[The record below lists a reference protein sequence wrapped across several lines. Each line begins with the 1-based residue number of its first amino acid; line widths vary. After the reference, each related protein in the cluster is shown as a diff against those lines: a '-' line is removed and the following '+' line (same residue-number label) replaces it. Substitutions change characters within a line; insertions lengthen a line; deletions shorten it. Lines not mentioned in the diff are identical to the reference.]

1 MSDDSPRPPS
11 AIDQA
16 FLTNDPDVG
25 HLVLVR
31 HGQQQWPDAETSTTG
46 DWVDP
51 PLSGLGHRQ
60 ADAVGRY
67 LADEPVS
74 AVYSS
79 HLARAFDTGQAVV
92 GHHEVELNVVPD
104 LEEFRM
110 FEHLPPEQRAID
122 TIGEQAL
129 EGIRGRFVQTLSWDA
144 YPHSE
149 PSLDFRRRIGYSI
162 EGIMAHHPGETVV
175 VACHGGVIN
184 VVVAQILGL
193 EIDFLFRPAHASV
206 HRVRFGNGRRVI
218 ESLNEHQFLR
228 SEQLLT
234 Y

>member
-1 MSDDSPRPPS
+1 MAEPTRPPS

-16 FLTNDPDVG
+16 FLTTDPDVG
-25 HLVLVR
+25 IVILVR
-31 HGQQQWPDAETSTTG
+31 HGQQEWPDAESSTTG
-46 DWVDP
+46 EWVDP
-51 PLSGLGHRQ
+51 PLSDLGRKQ
-60 ADAVGRY
+60 AESVGQY

-74 AVYSS
+74 TVYSS
-79 HLARAFDTGQAVV
+79 QLMRANHTGDAVAA
-92 GHHEVELNVVPD
+92 HHDLDVNVVRD

-110 FEHLPPEQRAID
+110 FEHLPPDQRAID

-149 PSLDFRRRIGYSI
+149 PALDFRRRIGYSV

-184 VVVAQILGL
+184 VIVAQILGL
-193 EIDFLFRPAHASV
+193 EIDFLYRPAHASV
-206 HRVRFGNGRRVI
+206 HRIRFGNGRRVI

-228 SEQLLT
+228 QAELLT

>member
-1 MSDDSPRPPS
+1 MAEAKRPPS

-16 FLTNDPDVG
+16 FLTDDPDVG
-25 HLVLVR
+25 IILLVR
-31 HGQQQWPDAETSTTG
+31 HGQQQWPDPETSTTG
-46 DWVDP
+46 DWIDP
-51 PLSGLGHRQ
+51 PLSDLGRQQ
-60 ADAVGRY
+60 ADAVGKY

-74 AVYSS
+74 TVYSS
-79 HLARAFDTGQAVV
+79 HLLRANHTGEAVAS
-92 GHHEVELNVVPD
+92 HHELDVNVVED

-110 FEHLPPEQRAID
+110 FGHLPPDQRAAD
-122 TIGEQAL
+122 TISEQAL
-129 EGIRGRFVQTLSWDA
+129 EGIRGRFVQSLSWDA

-149 PSLDFRRRIGYSI
+149 PSLDFRRRIGYSM

-184 VVVAQILGL
+184 VVMAQILGL
-193 EIDFLFRPAHASV
+193 DIDFMFRPAHASV

-228 SEQLLT
+228 LAGLLT

>member
-1 MSDDSPRPPS
+1 MAEAPRPPS

-16 FLTNDPDVG
+16 FLTNDPEVG
-25 HLVLVR
+25 IILLVR
-31 HGQQQWPDAETSTTG
+31 HGQQHWPDAETSTTG

-51 PLSGLGHRQ
+51 PLSDLGRQ
-60 ADAVGRY
+60 QAAAVAKY
-67 LADEPVS
+67 LAAEPVS
-74 AVYSS
+74 TVYSS
-79 HLARAFDTGQAVV
+79 HLARAHDTGRAVASAH
-92 GHHEVELNVVPD
+92 GLEVNVVND

-110 FEHLPPEQRAID
+110 FEHLPPEKRAID

-129 EGIRGRFVQTLSWDA
+129 EGIRGRFVQTLRWDA

-149 PSLDFRRRIGYSI
+149 PSLDFRRRVGYSI

-184 VVVAQILGL
+184 VVVAQLLGL
-193 EIDFLFRPAHASV
+193 EIDFLYRPAHASV
-206 HRVRFGNGRRVI
+206 HRIRFGNGRRVI

-228 SEQLLT
+228 SEGLLT